1 MSIALPTDIAPED
14 QVPYL
19 IDFGGSLEP
28 YLGGISQRIDRLGSR
43 WGLEVSLPPL
53 FVEEARVWFSRL
65 VQAKREDGLLP
76 WPQSPD
82 VGDVGTP
89 RVNGAGQNGTSLSI
103 DGLPAGKAVKEGWF
117 FSLIAGGRRYLHL
130 IVADVSAN
138 GGGAA
143 TLTIEPELRVIPPD
157 NAVIELAAPF
167 IEGEIQGDTV
177 RMSINLLT
185 EYGFS
190 FVIAERA

>member
-1 MSIALPTDIAPED
+1 MSIVLPTDIAAED

-28 YLGGISQRIDRLGSR
+28 YLGGVTQRIDRLGSR

-53 FVEEARVWFSRL
+53 DAEEARVWFSRL
-65 VQAKREDGLLP
+65 VQAKREDALLP
-76 WPQSPD
+76 WPQVAG
-82 VGDVGTP
+82 VGAEGAP
-89 RVNGAGQNGTSLSI
+89 RVNGAGQNGTALSV
-103 DGLPAGKAVKEGWF
+103 DGLPASKAVKEGWF

-130 IVADVSAN
+130 IAADATASV
-138 GGGAA
+138 GGAV

-157 NAVIELAAPF
+157 NAVIELAAPI
-167 IEGEIQGDTV
+167 IEGELQGDTV

-185 EYGFS
+185 DYGFS